1 MQNAAIY
8 FYVLLLARGGGVG
21 GGGALIHG
29 IGIGYPNCIHI
40 IKINTQLIPN
50 YIRKISFVIHYVCIL
65 PLNSQTLLGFGP

>member
-8 FYVLLLARGGGVG
+8 FYVLLLARGGGV
-21 GGGALIHG
+21 GALIHG

-65 PLNSQTLLGFGP
+65 PLNSQILLGFGP